1 MAFRKKTIMKMTTIG
16 VIGGSGLY
24 DLDGLTDIQEIPV
37 ETPFG
42 PPSDPI
48 VEGHLGDT
56 RLLFVARHGKG
67 HRFLPSEVNYRA
79 NIFALKKL
87 GATSVI
93 SISAVG
99 SMREDIK
106 PGDLV
111 IVDQFIDRTKGRPS
125 TFFGAGVVGH
135 VFFADPVCRS
145 LAERL
150 AEAAAKIDVKVHQGG
165 TLMVMEGPAFSTRAE
180 SNMHRQLGVDLIGMT
195 AMPEAK
201 LAREAELCYTTLAL
215 ATDYDCWHE
224 EEDDVTV
231 EAVIKI
237 LKENADNARNVIRN
251 LAALNT
257 PPKPCACQTT
267 LDTAIITDRAL
278 ISEELKTKMKPIF
291 GRVL

>member
-1 MAFRKKTIMKMTTIG
+1 MTQSTIA

-24 DLDGLTDIQEIPV
+24 DLDMLENVKEHAV
-37 ETPFG
+37 ETPYG

-48 VEGHLGDT
+48 IEGTLVG
-56 RLLFVARHGKG
+56 RRMLFLARHGRG

-79 NIFALKKL
+79 NIFALKTL
-87 GATSVI
+87 GAEQVV

-99 SMREDIK
+99 SMRAEIV

-111 IVDQFIDRTKGRPS
+111 VVSQMIDRTKGRPS
-125 TFFGAGVVGH
+125 TFFGEGIAGH
-135 VFFADPVCRS
+135 VEFADPVCGD
-145 LAERL
+145 LAQRL
-150 AEAAAKIDVKVHQGG
+150 FEAASTLDVKVHRDK

-201 LAREAELCYTTLAL
+201 LAREAELCYATLAL

-224 EEDDVTV
+224 TEEDVTV
-231 EAVIKI
+231 DAVVRVIQK
-237 LKENADNARNVIRN
+237 NAANARKVVSE
-251 LAALNT
+251 LATRAPSERGCRCGTALQY
-257 PPKPCACQTT
+257 AV
-267 LDTAIITDRAL
+267 ITDRKV
-278 ISEELKTKMKPIF
+278 IPQKTAEKMKPIF

>member
-1 MAFRKKTIMKMTTIG
+1 MQHSTIG

-24 DLDGLTDIQEIPV
+24 ELDGMTDIQEISV
-37 ETPFG
+37 ETPYG

-48 VEGHLGDT
+48 IEGRLGNT

-67 HRFLPSEVNYRA
+67 HRFLPTEVNYRA

-87 GATSVI
+87 GAGSIV

-99 SMREDIK
+99 SMREDIR

-111 IVDQFIDRTKGRPS
+111 VVDQFIDRTKGRPS
-125 TFFGAGVVGH
+125 TFFGNGIVGH
-135 VFFADPVCRS
+135 VFFADPVCNS

-150 AEAAAKIDVKVHQGG
+150 FEAATKVDVKVHQGG

-201 LAREAELCYTTLAL
+201 LAREAEICYATLAL

-224 EEDDVTV
+224 EEEDVTV
-231 EAVIKI
+231 DAVIKI
-237 LKENADNARNVIRN
+237 LKENANNARNVVRN
-251 LAALNT
+251 LAALT
-257 PPKPCACQTT
+257 TDPRPCACRTT

-278 ISEELKTKMKPIF
+278 ISEEIKTRMKPIF

>member
-1 MAFRKKTIMKMTTIG
+1 MQKSTIG

-24 DLDGLTDIQEIPV
+24 ELAGLTEIKEIPV

-48 VEGHLGDT
+48 IEGRLGQT

-79 NIFALKKL
+79 NIFALKTL
-87 GATSVI
+87 GAESII

-99 SMREDIK
+99 SMREDIS

-111 IVDQFIDRTKGRPS
+111 VVDQFIDRTKGRPS
-125 TFFGAGVVGH
+125 TFFGNGIVGH
-135 VFFADPVCRS
+135 VFFADPVCKS
-145 LAERL
+145 LADAL
-150 AEAAAKIDVKVHQGG
+150 YEAASKVEVKVHRGG

-180 SNMHRQLGVDLIGMT
+180 SHMHRQLGVDLIGMT

-201 LAREAELCYTTLAL
+201 LAREAEICYATLAL

-224 EEDDVTV
+224 DEDDVTV
-231 EAVIKI
+231 DAVIKI
-237 LKENADNARNVIRN
+237 LKENANNARTVIRH
-251 LAALNT
+251 LAELEAT
-257 PPKPCACQTT
+257 EKDCACQQT
-267 LDTAIITDRAL
+267 LDSAIITDPSL
-278 ISEELKTKMKPIF
+278 ISEEIKTKMKPIF